1 MPIDFHNHANRLT
14 YTHRTAG
21 ADWARLVGDLVDP
34 VGARVVDVG
43 CGGGVYTTAWLD
55 LGAAS
60 VVGVDFSAAILSGA
74 RERAGLSPRGGLSF
88 REGDAYATGLPDGAA
103 DIVFERALIH
113 HLDDLAE
120 CFREA
125 RRLLAPG
132 GTLIVQDRTPADVAR
147 PGTPTH
153 LRGWFF
159 ERFPAL
165 LAIETARRPTGATV
179 EAALRE
185 AGFTAVRTTA
195 LAETRRSYTDA
206 REVGADLRARTG
218 RSLLHELTDTEL
230 DALAAY
236 IESKLPS
243 RAPITEID
251 HWTIWSAT
259 G

>member
-1 MPIDFHNHANRLT
+1 MPIDFHSHANRLT

-43 CGGGVYTTAWLD
+43 CGGGVYTTAWSA

-60 VVGVDFSAAILSGA
+60 AVGVDFSAAMLSGA
-74 RERAGLSPRGGLSF
+74 RERAGERDGLSF
-88 REGDAYATGLPDGAA
+88 REGDAYATGLPDGGA

-113 HLDDLAE
+113 HLDDLAG

-165 LAIETARRPTGATV
+165 LAIETARRPTGAVV

-195 LAETRRSYTDA
+195 LAETRRTHTDA

-218 RSLLHELTDTEL
+218 RSILHELTDVEL
-230 DALAAY
+230 DSLAAY
-236 IESKLPS
+236 IESKLAS